1 MSTTYYFGKSET
13 LEKFGALELP
23 VFKTEI
29 SKDWVING
37 NLPKYKNQQPQ
48 WYNFLYQTSTK
59 HHAIVDAKSRYT
71 YGKGWAVD
79 DSGLLTAE
87 KIELRSF
94 LKKVEK
100 AKVTQR
106 CILDRIVQG
115 GFATEI
121 IYDQAGKKIMP
132 YHLDFSYIRE
142 SKPEYDKDNKEL
154 PKLYFYTSDWAA
166 PRPKENKDFTVFHP
180 FDPNEKPDKSKRY
193 IIYYK
198 DYRPDL
204 GAYPYPEWLGG
215 LPYIQADA
223 EVGNFV
229 YNNVKNGFSAG
240 YIFNFYNGDLDETQR
255 KHIENALKASKHGTE
270 NAGKPFV
277 AFNNAGDKGVEV
289 TPIQANGQDD
299 RYLQLNNQIRDEI
312 FTAHAIS
319 PLVVGM
325 KGDNGFSNNADEIRT
340 AVENF
345 TEGYVKSAQ
354 DIFNEFMNGVIDF
367 NEIKGNVYLQRLDP
381 IQEQLSEQTLLQVA
395 TTDEIRERAGLPKMK
410 SESNIIADSLK
421 SLSPLVANKVLESM
435 TAAEIRSLIG
445 LETST
450 EGVQR
455 TTVTQT
461 KEFSAIG
468 LNDDDY
474 VVLDSFQYNFESI
487 EDAEKRTAEFRMTFA
502 DKTEKAILGA
512 LNDNPKLK
520 PKEIAEIIGKSL
532 KEVNAAIKSL
542 NDQGLLEGKGITPE
556 GESDLEEFITVY
568 KYVTRNDVPP
578 VETTS
583 RPFCLKYLALSKGRS
598 FRIEDIN
605 ALSVQEGFDVFK
617 LRGGFYHNPET
628 DKTTPY
634 CRHIWEARIQRLK

>member
-23 VFKTEI
+23 VFKTETN
-29 SKDWVING
+29 KDWVING

-71 YGKGWAVD
+71 YGKGWNVELK
-79 DSGLLTAE
+79 GLTTTE
-87 KIELRSF
+87 IIELKSF
-94 LKKVEK
+94 LKKIEK
-100 AKVTQR
+100 NKVTQR
-106 CILDRIVQG
+106 CILDRVVQG
-115 GFATEI
+115 GFATEV
-121 IYDQAGKKIMP
+121 IYDKAGKKIMP
-132 YHLDFSYIRE
+132 YHLDFSYLRE
-142 SKPEYDKDNKEL
+142 SKAEYDKSGKEL
-154 PKLYFYTSDWAA
+154 PKVYYYTSNWGAT
-166 PRPKENKDFTVFHP
+166 RPQDNKDFAVFHP
-180 FDPNEKPDKSKRY
+180 FDPNEKPDSNKRY
-193 IIYYK
+193 VIYYK

-204 GAYPYPEWLGG
+204 GAYPYPEYMGG

-240 YIFNFYNGDLDETQR
+240 YIFNFYNGDLDESQR
-255 KHIENALKASKHGTE
+255 ANIENALKASKHGTE
-270 NAGKPFV
+270 NAGEPFV
-277 AFNNAGDKGVEV
+277 AFNNQGDKGVEV

-325 KGDNGFSNNADEIRT
+325 KGDSGFSNNADEIRT

-381 IQEQLSEQTLLQVA
+381 IKPQISESTLLAIADKNTVA
-395 TTDEIRERAGLPKMK
+395 KFYGIELPK
-410 SESNIIADSLK
+410 E
-421 SLSPLVANKVLESM
+421 V
-435 TAAEIRSLIG
+435 T
-445 LETST
+445 
-450 EGVQR
+450 
-455 TTVTQT
+455 TTVTETERQ
-461 KEFSAIG
+461 FSAIG

-474 VVLDSFQYNFESI
+474 EVLDSFQYNFESI
-487 EDAEKRTAEFRMTFA
+487 EDAIQRTSDFRMAFA

-556 GESDLEEFITVY
+556 GEGELEEFITVY

-583 RPFCLKYLALSKGRS
+583 RPFCKKYLALSQGRS
-598 FRIEDIN
+598 FTIEDIE
-605 ALSVQEGFDVFK
+605 ALTVLEGRDVFA
-617 LRGGFYHNPET
+617 LRGGWYHNPDT
-628 DKTTPY
+628 DKTTKY
-634 CRHIWEARIQRLK
+634 CRHVWQARLQRLK

>member
-23 VFKTEI
+23 VFKVDNQLE
-29 SKDWVING
+29 WVING
-37 NLPKYKNQQPQ
+37 MMKGWKNLQPQ
-48 WYNFLYQTSTK
+48 WYNFLYQTSVK
-59 HHAIVDAKSRYT
+59 HHSIIDAKSRYT

-79 DSGLLTAE
+79 TLGLGTTELIE
-87 KIELRSF
+87 LKSFIHKIE
-94 LKKVEK
+94 KN
-100 AKVTQR
+100 KVTQR
-106 CILDRIVQG
+106 CILDRVIQG
-115 GFATEI
+115 GFACEM
-121 IYDQAGKKIMP
+121 IYDKAGARVMP
-132 YHLDFSYIRE
+132 YHVDFSYIRE
-142 SKPEYDKDNKEL
+142 SKPEYDKEGNLK
-154 PKLYFYTSDWAA
+154 PPLYFYTSDWKAQ
-166 PRPKENKDFTVFHP
+166 RPKDNKDFVVFHP
-180 FDPNEKPDKSKRY
+180 FDVNEKPDKSKRY
-193 IIYYK
+193 LVYYK

-204 GAYPYPEWLGG
+204 GAYPLPEYMGG

-229 YNNVKNGFSAG
+229 FNNVKNGFSAG
-240 YIFNFYNGDLDETQR
+240 YIFNFYNGDLDESQR
-255 KHIENALKASKHGTE
+255 ANIENALKASKHGTE
-270 NAGKPFV
+270 NAGEPFV
-277 AFNNAGDKGVEV
+277 AFNNQGDKGVEV

-381 IQEQLSEQTLLQVA
+381 IKPQISESTLLAIADKNTVA
-395 TTDEIRERAGLPKMK
+395 KFYGIELPK
-410 SESNIIADSLK
+410 E
-421 SLSPLVANKVLESM
+421 VV
-435 TAAEIRSLIG
+435 
-445 LETST
+445 
-450 EGVQR
+450 
-455 TTVTQT
+455 TTVTETERQ
-461 KEFSAIG
+461 FSAIG

-474 VVLDSFQYNFESI
+474 EVLDSFEYNFESI
-487 EDAEKRTAEFRMTFA
+487 EDAIQRTSEFRMAFA

-556 GESDLEEFITVY
+556 GEGELEEFITVY

-583 RPFCLKYLALSKGRS
+583 RPFCKKYLALSQGRS
-598 FRIEDIN
+598 FTIEDIK
-605 ALSVQEGFDVFK
+605 ALSVQEDRDVFK
-617 LRGGFYHNPET
+617 LRGGWYHNPDT
-628 DKTTPY
+628 DKTTKY
-634 CRHIWEARIQRLK
+634 CRHSWSARIVRLK